1 VFSPGKDCID
11 DLSKAGR
18 ISAPRARRV
27 RKRDRDEKGFVRQ
40 QDCTDEAG
48 CLSRGR
54 EKRKRRD
61 FKTEVGGAAQSFRDQ
76 D

>member
-1 VFSPGKDCID
+1 MICQKQGAS
-11 DLSKAGR
+11 
-18 ISAPRARRV
+18 ARRV
-27 RKRDRDEKGFVRQ
+27 HVAFANGDRDEKGFVRE
-40 QDCTDEAG
+40 QDRTDEAG

-61 FKTEVGGAAQSFRDQ
+61 FKTEVDGAAQSFRDQ